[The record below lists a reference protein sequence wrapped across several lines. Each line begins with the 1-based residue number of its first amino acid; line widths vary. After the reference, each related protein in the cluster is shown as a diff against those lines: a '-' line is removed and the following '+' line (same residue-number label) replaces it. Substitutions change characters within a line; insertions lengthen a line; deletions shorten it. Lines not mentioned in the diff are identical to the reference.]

1 MADIFR
7 EIDEEVRR
15 DKAAA
20 IWSKYG
26 TLFIALAVLAVAA
39 VAGWQYWLHRES
51 LASQA
56 MGAKFEAALK
66 SSRDG
71 NAPEAE
77 TILKELGA
85 SAPAGYRQ
93 IARFRLAAET
103 AKASPAD
110 GVTAFDAL
118 ANDAGLDQL
127 YRDLARLRAGMLRVD
142 LSPYAEV
149 RQALEP
155 LTTPQGVWRHS
166 AREMLGIAAL
176 KANLFEDAGRWFDA
190 IVTDPAAPQV
200 LRQRTDLYLAL
211 VRGGPVET
219 RN

>member
-20 IWSKYG
+20 LWKKYG
-26 TLFIALAVLAVAA
+26 SAFVAVAA
-39 VAGWQYWLHRES
+39 IAVLGMAGWQYWQHREHQS
-51 LASQA
+51 SQVV
-56 MGAKFEAALK
+56 GARLEAALK

-71 NAPEAE
+71 NGAEAE
-77 TILKELGA
+77 TILKELA
-85 SAPAGYRQ
+85 DSAPAGYRQ

-103 AKASPAD
+103 AKRDAAA
-110 GVTAFDAL
+110 GATAFDAL
-118 ANDAGLDQL
+118 ANDGSLDPL
-127 YRDLARLRAGMLRVD
+127 YKDLARLRAGIIRVD
-142 LSPYAEV
+142 LVPYAEV
-149 RQALEP
+149 RTALEP
-155 LTTPQGVWRHS
+155 LATPQGVWRHT

-176 KANLFEDAGRWFDA
+176 KANQFDDAGRWFDA
-190 IVTDPAAPQV
+190 IVTDPQAPQG
-200 LRQRTDLYLAL
+200 LRQRSDLYLAL